1 MWMPMRTRELLTG
14 GPLVARQGQLHLEC
28 CCHTGAER
36 REDRKEG
43 VALGPLLDAVVGQ
56 EAGADEPV
64 VVFEDLGVE
73 VVAEAAQ
80 ERRRSLDIGEQ
91 ERQRLD
97 VESVGDERRGA
108 SAGSV
113 HLLSAREGTIGSH
126 PTVPGCRYEANANR
140 LPHRIPTGLDGRTRR
155 SRRLG
160 VPSIG
165 HDMTVTWQHD
175 VELSSSLGSKMSHL
189 PTDRAEKVGQRLN
202 QDAWDQVRQ
211 LIKRPTA
218 SYSRNCEFG
227 TQEVDGFYGR
237 STSPPRSPIPSR
249 PVGPKCSLTASFCV
263 PIARRRRSG
272 MLRASRCVRRP
283 ARLPR

>member
-1 MWMPMRTRELLTG
+1 MADRGDPGRAVNLEADEAGRGLRGLAGVDAHANAQLLTG

-28 CCHTGAER
+28 CCHTGAGR
-36 REDRKEG
+36 GEDRKEG

-126 PTVPGCRYEANANR
+126 PTVSGCRYEANANR

-160 VPSIG
+160 VPRS
-165 HDMTVTWQHD
+165 VT
-175 VELSSSLGSKMSHL
+175 
-189 PTDRAEKVGQRLN
+189 T
-202 QDAWDQVRQ
+202 
-211 LIKRPTA
+211 
-218 SYSRNCEFG
+218 
-227 TQEVDGFYGR
+227 
-237 STSPPRSPIPSR
+237 
-249 PVGPKCSLTASFCV
+249 
-263 PIARRRRSG
+263 
-272 MLRASRCVRRP
+272 
-283 ARLPR
+283 

>member
-1 MWMPMRTRELLTG
+1 MTRGPGRHGRPRRSGPRVNLEADEASRGLRGLAGVDAHAHAQLLTG

-28 CCHTGAER
+28 CCHTGAGR

-218 SYSRNCEFG
+218 RFPE
-227 TQEVDGFYGR
+227 
-237 STSPPRSPIPSR
+237 
-249 PVGPKCSLTASFCV
+249 L
-263 PIARRRRSG
+263 
-272 MLRASRCVRRP
+272 
-283 ARLPR
+283 